1 MQDLSMLILTYFLS
15 IIGIHAN
22 GDRPSVRIKAQYVPK
37 KVSRIIGG
45 ENAPD
50 GRYTFAQISLQLPKS
65 SNDDDAH
72 ECGGSLIAPDM
83 ILTAGH
89 CKAWFSTANLDR
101 YDFDDPSDNYW
112 KIDSEK
118 LEVHPMYEAS
128 TFRYDFAVVKLKA
141 VLPDAIPVVLNR
153 NASFPFEGDRLTVL
167 GWGTT
172 NLAPYAYP
180 DTLQVANVFSISND
194 ACRNTLIA
202 NQALYKNEIF
212 DEMMCAQRPG
222 VDACAGDSGGPLIV
236 EGSAEGLDVQVGI
249 VSWGRGCAIYPG

>member
-1 MQDLSMLILTYFLS
+1 MLILTSFLS
-15 IIGIHAN
+15 IIGIQAS
-22 GDRPSVRIKAQYVPK
+22 GDTLSIRIKAQNVPK

-45 ENAPD
+45 ANAPD
-50 GRYTFAQISLQLPKS
+50 GRYTFAQISLQLPKY

-89 CKAWFSTANLDR
+89 CKAYFSTVNLDR

-112 KIDSEK
+112 NFDFDNM
-118 LEVHPMYEAS
+118 EVHPMFEAN
-128 TFRYDFAVVKLKA
+128 TFRYDFAVVKLND
-141 VLPDAIPVVLNR
+141 VMPDAIPVVLNR
-153 NASFPFEGDRLTVL
+153 NASFPVDGDRLTVL

-172 NLAPYAYP
+172 SISPYVYP
-180 DTLQVANVFSISND
+180 DTLQIANVFSISND
-194 ACRNTLIA
+194 ACSNTIIA

-212 DEMMCAQRPG
+212 DEMMCAQRNG
-222 VDACAGDSGGPLIV
+222 VDACAGDSGGPLIF